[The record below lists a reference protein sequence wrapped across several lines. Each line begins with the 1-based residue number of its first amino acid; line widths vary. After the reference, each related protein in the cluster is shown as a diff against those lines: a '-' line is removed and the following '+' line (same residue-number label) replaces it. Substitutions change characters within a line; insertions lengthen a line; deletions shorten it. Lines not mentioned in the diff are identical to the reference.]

1 MHTHNAWVT
10 SSTRGKRVLNNRII
24 ILFINKGGDFV
35 TKMLSLLCPYNRL
48 YAPTL
53 ICSSL
58 PYFSYPYEEGNHTVE
73 GTKESD
79 REEGW
84 FGMVLTTRKILSH
97 SCRQCRWLPRWGSSL
112 IAIIPPRLLPMI
124 RYCHTTAC
132 CPSYFSLDTYHVV
145 FFRSKFC
152 CELPFNPNPVLSPRY
167 GHVCRWI
174 P

>member
-1 MHTHNAWVT
+1 MRGWHRPPVENEYITIEL
-10 SSTRGKRVLNNRII
+10 SSCLLIG
-24 ILFINKGGDFV
+24 GGDFV
-35 TKMLSLLCPYNRL
+35 TKKLSLLCVRTIDYTPPRWYVRR
-48 YAPTL
+48 
-53 ICSSL
+53 
-58 PYFSYPYEEGNHTVE
+58 YPPFHTHTKEVIIRRE

-84 FGMVLTTRKILSH
+84 FGLVHTTRKILSH

-112 IAIIPPRLLPMI
+112 ITIIPPRLLPMI

-145 FFRSKFC
+145 FFRSKVC
-152 CELPFNPNPVLSPRY
+152 CELPFYPNPVHSPRS